1 MKLYDQLIQFVEQK
15 LGPFAGKVGCQRHVT
30 ALRDGFLVSMP
41 FVIIGSFIL
50 ILSNPPFAEDTTN
63 VMGRTWLDFVAKHR
77 SVIIMPWSMSM
88 GIMSLFVSMGVAYS
102 LARSYKMD
110 AIGAA
115 ALSLMTFLL
124 IAAPDKDGTLP
135 MLYMGGTGIFTAL
148 ISAYFSVEL
157 TRFLSR
163 HNITL
168 RMPEQVPPAIEA
180 SFSLLIPVLFIFV
193 TAYPLSLLIQG
204 SFGMPVPRAVMALFE
219 PLVLA
224 SNSLP
229 AIIGAVMLSQL
240 LWFTGIHGSN
250 IVVGI
255 LSPVFLTNIAV
266 NASAYAA
273 GQPIP
278 NLFTQPFLDFYIAI
292 GGSGATLSLAILMS
306 FSRTAHLRS
315 VGRMSLLPGIFQI
328 NEPVIF
334 GTPIVMNATF
344 FLPFVFIPIINAT
357 VAYIATST
365 GLVAKA
371 IAVTPWTTPAVIGS
385 AWGAGWMISSSILTV
400 FLIIL
405 DLVLYYP
412 FFRVFEKQGL

>member
-1 MKLYDQLIQFVEQK
+1 MKLYDQLIRFVELK
-15 LGPFAGKVGCQRHVT
+15 LGPFAGKIGCQRHVT
-30 ALRDGFLVSMP
+30 ALRDGFLVAMP
-41 FVIIGSFIL
+41 FVVVGSFIL
-50 ILSNPPFAEDTTN
+50 ILSNPPFAENTTN
-63 VMGRTWLDFVAKHR
+63 AFGRTWLDFIAKHR
-77 SVIIMPWSMSM
+77 SVITLPWSMSM

-124 IAAPDKDGTLP
+124 IAAPDKGGALP

-148 ISAYFSVEL
+148 ISAYYSVEL
-157 TRFLSR
+157 TRFLAR

-180 SFSLLIPVLFIFV
+180 SFSLLIPVLFIFM
-193 TAYPLSLLIQG
+193 TAYPLSLLVQG
-204 SFGMPVPRAVMALFE
+204 SFGMPVPSAVMALFE

-229 AIIGAVMLSQL
+229 AIIAAVMLSQL
-240 LWFTGIHGSN
+240 LWFSGIHGSN

-255 LSPVFLTNIAV
+255 LSPVFLTNIAI

-273 GQPIP
+273 GQPVP

-306 FSRTAHLRS
+306 FSRTVHLRS
-315 VGRMSLLPGIFQI
+315 IGRMSLLPGIFQI

-344 FLPFVFIPIINAT
+344 FLPFVFVPIINAT
-357 VAYIATST
+357 VAYIVTSA

-385 AWGAGWMISSSILTV
+385 AWGAGWMISSSVLTV

-412 FFRVFEKQGL
+412 FFRVFEKQTF